1 MSKKAIVTGGT
12 RGIGRAIVEK
22 LAADGYEVA
31 FSFKSNADMAR
42 EIETALAAAGAK
54 VKGIQADVSQFEQ
67 ATRLVEESKQ
77 FLGDVDALV
86 NNAGVTRDK
95 SLFIMAR
102 EEWDEVI
109 GTNLGGYFNV
119 TRNIIGYFMKNKK
132 GAIVNVSSV
141 AGEVGIGG
149 QTNYCAS
156 KAGIIG
162 FTRALAKEVGKLQ
175 IPVNAVAPGYIETD
189 MTNAIDEEHR
199 VVLRKMVPMQRFGKA
214 QEVAE
219 LVAFLL
225 SDKARYITGQV
236 LTIDGG
242 LTV

>member
-95 SLFIMAR
+95 SLFLMAR
-102 EEWDEVI
+102 EEWDDVI

-132 GAIVNVSSV
+132 GVIVNVSSV

-199 VVLRKMVPMQRFGKA
+199 VQLRKMVPMQRFGKA

>member
-199 VVLRKMVPMQRFGKA
+199 VQLRKMVPMQRFGKA